1 MQFGYRIN
9 LGEMYVPNS
18 TSERDERER
27 ERDTNFNS
35 TLQTTRTRMMKMMT
49 LYAALGIATELIY
62 SIRKTIEWPFHIK
75 LYLANT

>member
-1 MQFGYRIN
+1 MQFGNKIN
-9 LGEMYVPNS
+9 LGEMYVPD
-18 TSERDERER
+18 TRR